1 MNTDGPACGMRR
13 NEATKYMAQVKVT
26 HLSHKSSSYS
36 HLSKERFATDPDRF
50 TRFLKAFGD
59 IYGSGAPDRSYEERI
74 ELIRK
79 EMRDDVLKGHED
91 LMEGFEAFIEPGR

>member
-13 NEATKYMAQVKVT
+13 NEATKYMAQVKVI
-26 HLSHKSSSYS
+26 HLSHRYKSYS

-50 TRFLKAFGD
+50 ARFLKAFAD
-59 IYGSGAPDRSYEERI
+59 IYGSSAPDRSYEERI

-79 EMRDDVLKGHED
+79 EMREDILHDHED
-91 LMEGFEAFIEPGR
+91 LLEGFEAFIEPGR